1 MGESAQRPWAACRRA
16 VGTPNWKKVWRSVSL
31 VRLLIPRETAPG
43 EHRVAATPETVR
55 RLVTRAAEVHVEQ
68 GAGEAAGF
76 GDAEFVGAGAQV
88 HPPQD
93 LPWASVDGVLCVA
106 PPALELLE
114 RLSPGALVV
123 GLLAPYGATA
133 FTESLNQR
141 RASAIALEL
150 LPRISRAQAMDVLS
164 SQANIA
170 GYKAVLL
177 GAAAL
182 DRYLPMLMT
191 AAGTI
196 QPSRVLILGAG
207 VAGLQA
213 LATARRLGG
222 VVYVSDVRPAVKEQ
236 VESLGGRFINP
247 PELEERPAEAGGYAK
262 EASEAFLEAQ
272 RIQLAEQLALAD
284 LVICTAQVPGRP
296 APRLISEAMLDG
308 MRPGAVVVDL
318 AVAQGGN
325 CFGSVPGTTVERK
338 GVKLIGAEAL
348 PSSVA
353 NHASALYARNVAA
366 LIEHLLGEEGFRL
379 DPADPILEGCLLT
392 HEGACLR
399 RDVVYGAEP
408 VAPVSPT
415 PGAPEPA
422 LTGGAQPSSPTAPTP
437 SLR

>member
-1 MGESAQRPWAACRRA
+1 
-16 VGTPNWKKVWRSVSL
+16 L
-31 VRLLIPRETAPG
+31 VKLLIPRERASG
-43 EHRVAATPETVR
+43 ETRVAATPETVR
-55 RLVTRAAEVHVEQ
+55 RLTGLGAHLLVEQ
-68 GAGEAAGF
+68 GAGLAAGF
-76 GDAEFVGAGAQV
+76 RDADYGAAGAEL
-88 HPPQD
+88 HGEGA
-93 LPWASVDGVLCVA
+93 LPWSEVDGVLCVN
-106 PPALELLE
+106 PPPLEILE
-114 RLSPGALVV
+114 QLRSGALLV
-123 GLLAPYGATA
+123 GLLNPYGAGA
-133 FTESLNQR
+133 MAESFVNR
-141 RASAIALEL
+141 GVSAIALEL
-150 LPRISRAQAMDVLS
+150 LPRISRAQSMDVLS

-170 GYKAVLL
+170 GYKAVVL

-236 VESLGGRFINP
+236 VESLGGRFIEP
-247 PELEERPAEAGGYAK
+247 PQLEDRPAESGGYAR

-272 RIQLAEQLALAD
+272 RIQLAEQLSLAD

-325 CFGSVPGTTVERK
+325 CFGTLPGTTVERR

-348 PSSVA
+348 PSSVP

-366 LIEHLLGEEGFRL
+366 LIEHLLGEEGFHL
-379 DPADPILEGCLLT
+379 DPADPILDGCLLT
-392 HEGACLR
+392 HGGACRR
-399 RDVVYGAEP
+399 RDVVFGPEDQGSSVGLPSATAETS
-408 VAPVSPT
+408 ALISGTQATPVS
-415 PGAPEPA
+415 A
-422 LTGGAQPSSPTAPTP
+422 STP

>member
-1 MGESAQRPWAACRRA
+1 MVCSGHA
-16 VGTPNWKKVWRSVSL
+16 V
-31 VRLLIPRETAPG
+31 VRLLIPRECAPG
-43 EHRVAATPETVR
+43 ETRVAATPETVR
-55 RLVTRAAEVHVEQ
+55 RLCGR
-68 GAGEAAGF
+68 GARVGLES
-76 GDAEFVGAGAQV
+76 GAGASAGFTDHDYREAGAEL
-88 HPPQD
+88 HPEAE
-93 LPWASVDGVLCVA
+93 LPWEEADGVLCVQ
-106 PPALELLE
+106 PPGPAALE
-114 RLSPGALVV
+114 RLRTGSVLV
-123 GLLAPYGATA
+123 GLLSPYGATELSDRITA
-133 FTESLNQR
+133 REV
-141 RASAIALEL
+141 SAVALEL

-182 DRYLPMLMT
+182 DRYVPMLMT

-236 VESLGGRFINP
+236 VESLGGRFIEP
-247 PELEERPAEAGGYAK
+247 PQEEERPAEVGGYARQ
-262 EASEAFLEAQ
+262 ATEAFLEAQ

-308 MRPGAVVVDL
+308 MRPGSVVVDL

-325 CFGSVPGTTVERK
+325 CYGTVPGTTVERR
-338 GVKLIGAEAL
+338 GVKLIGADAL
-348 PSSVA
+348 PCSVA

-366 LIEHLLGEEGFRL
+366 LIEHLLGEEGFRI
-379 DPADPILEGCLLT
+379 DPEDPILAGCLLT
-392 HEGACLR
+392 HAGACLR
-399 RDVVYGAEP
+399 RDVVFGA
-408 VAPVSPT
+408 T
-415 PGAPEPA
+415 EPA
-422 LTGGAQPSSPTAPTP
+422 APLSSPTAP